1 MSDITAMR
9 RKRITGL
16 SDRRYI
22 PRLGKIRL
30 GVKATSVKG
39 VEYPKEV
46 DYFVC
51 PPEVIE
57 KLGPEPKSLEIYFPC
72 EDEEKFFPQEL
83 LRYAGGQIVC
93 RGNGEEATE
102 IDRGTGEQ
110 KCVKC
115 PCPHLTRK
123 EPKPD
128 CSPTA
133 NLMVIIPAVGM
144 GCYQI
149 DTHSKSNITQLN
161 SAIDQI
167 RGLLGGRISF
177 VPLTLRRVKKKIQT
191 PGGIVEKALLQLEF
205 TGNIQDVAA
214 YRQGDAISRVVFVP
228 PAPVLDDPETEV
240 EVLTGEYEVPGDTQE
255 KTGLEDASQSTIS
268 PENPDPGP
276 EPGTQVDRPASPATP
291 EAARGVKLGVTTP
304 LPAGKIRML
313 ESLFRGKGI
322 SGKAAI
328 DEKIKDWYG
337 VSLGELPA
345 SAFDEVKARIA
356 TLTAM
361 STADGPF

>member
-1 MSDITAMR
+1 
-9 RKRITGL
+9 
-16 SDRRYI
+16 
-22 PRLGKIRL
+22 
-30 GVKATSVKG
+30 
-39 VEYPKEV
+39 
-46 DYFVC
+46 
-51 PPEVIE
+51 
-57 KLGPEPKSLEIYFPC
+57 
-72 EDEEKFFPQEL
+72 
-83 LRYAGGQIVC
+83 
-93 RGNGEEATE
+93 
-102 IDRGTGEQ
+102 
-110 KCVKC
+110 
-115 PCPHLTRK
+115 
-123 EPKPD
+123 
-128 CSPTA
+128 
-133 NLMVIIPAVGM
+133 
-144 GCYQI
+144 
-149 DTHSKSNITQLN
+149 
-161 SAIDQI
+161 
-167 RGLLGGRISF
+167 
-177 VPLTLRRVKKKIQT
+177 
-191 PGGIVEKALLQLEF
+191 
-205 TGNIQDVAA
+205 
-214 YRQGDAISRVVFVP
+214 
-228 PAPVLDDPETEV
+228 VLDDPETEV

-361 STADGPF
+361 STSDGPF

>member
-30 GVKATSVKG
+30 GVKATSAKG

-46 DYFVC
+46 DFFVC

-83 LRYAGGQIVC
+83 LRYGQGQILC

-102 IDRGTGEQ
+102 IDRSTGEQ
-110 KCVKC
+110 RCVKC

-128 CSPTA
+128 CSATA

-167 RGLLGGRISF
+167 RGLLHGRISF

-191 PGGIVEKALLQLEF
+191 PGGLVEKALLQLEF
-205 TGNIQDVAA
+205 TGNIKDVAA
-214 YRQGDAISRVVFVP
+214 YRQGDAISRIDFVP
-228 PAPVLDDPETEV
+228 PAPVLDGPDLEPTEIV
-240 EVLTGEYEVPGDTQE
+240 EEEDGFSGVVIPASPQDAPG
-255 KTGLEDASQSTIS
+255 STIS
-268 PENPDPGP
+268 PKNPEPDP
-276 EPGTQVDRPASPATP
+276 EPAPQGEPQASPAP
-291 EAARGVKLGVTTP
+291 LQPAGVKPAVTDP

-328 DEKIKDWYG
+328 DEKIKGWYG
-337 VSLGELPA
+337 VPLVELPS

>member
-30 GVKATSVKG
+30 GVKATSAKG

-191 PGGIVEKALLQLEF
+191 PGGLVEKALLQLEF
-205 TGNIQDVAA
+205 TGNIKDVAA
-214 YRQGDAISRVVFVP
+214 YRLGDAISRIDFVP
-228 PAPVLDDPETEV
+228 PPPLLDGPEAEISVIPEESGIFGAPEE
-240 EVLTGEYEVPGDTQE
+240 E
-255 KTGLEDASQSTIS
+255 TGLQDAPGSTIS
-268 PENPDPGP
+268 PESRDP
-276 EPGTQVDRPASPATP
+276 EPEPAPQGDRPASPPAPAPT
-291 EAARGVKLGVTTP
+291 AGVEPGVTTP

>member
-30 GVKATSVKG
+30 GVKATSAKG

-57 KLGPEPKSLEIYFPC
+57 KLGPEPKALEIYFPC

-214 YRQGDAISRVVFVP
+214 YRQGDAISRVSFIP
-228 PAPVLDDPETEV
+228 PTPLLDDPETEI
-240 EVLTGEYEVPGDTQE
+240 EVIPEESGILGASEE
-255 KTGLEDASQSTIS
+255 KTGPEDAPGSTIDQA
-268 PENPDPGP
+268 PDPGP
-276 EPGTQVDRPASPATP
+276 APQGEPQASPAP
-291 EAARGVKLGVTTP
+291 LQPAGVKPAVTDP

-313 ESLFRGKGI
+313 ESLFRGKGV
-322 SGKAAI
+322 SGKAAV
-328 DEKIKDWYG
+328 DEKVKDWYG
-337 VSLGELPA
+337 VALAELPA